1 MTRKEQLQLPAGMGF
16 LLAGMLLQRFG
27 GTSYPVLAIQI
38 LFFLASIVLNIRFML
53 KLREERSEKGGG
65 R

>member
-27 GTSYPVLAIQI
+27 GTSYPVLDIQI
-38 LFFLASIVLNIRFML
+38 LFF
-53 KLREERSEKGGG
+53 
-65 R
+65 